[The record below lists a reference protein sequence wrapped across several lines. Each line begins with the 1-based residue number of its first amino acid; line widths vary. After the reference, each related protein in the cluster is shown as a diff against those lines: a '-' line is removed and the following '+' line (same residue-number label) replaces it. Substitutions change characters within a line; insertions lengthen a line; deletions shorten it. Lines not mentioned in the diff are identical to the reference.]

1 MPTSTELTRPPF
13 SPSSIRPSKMKARV
27 GSEGFSVTIESFWH
41 ALATLA
47 KSGLAHSLAP
57 GRKLYSKAVPH
68 DLHAIGVSK
77 IAGLDGAD
85 IFVRQVDAL
94 DAFIVGGG
102 RHLHTGSA

>member
-1 MPTSTELTRPPF
+1 MRAILETRLESGKPPLRF
-13 SPSSIRPSKMKARV
+13 PLLRCL

>member
-1 MPTSTELTRPPF
+1 
-13 SPSSIRPSKMKARV
+13 MKARL

-47 KSGLAHSLAP
+47 KSGLAHSLAL
-57 GRKLYSKAVPH
+57 KLYSKAVPH